1 MSESDTYSGGA
12 YAPEPLVSQPR
23 RSGQIALF
31 SDDGDMRRRIT
42 GLLPDTDLYPFD
54 APDPFSALLRAGHR
68 LSVVGL
74 RSVRGAHVQWLRHSL
89 GRSLADQSCLVVAPL
104 SLSNLQRVR
113 ELDVNV
119 FRVVWD
125 EEADDRL
132 VTELNEVSGHCGWR
146 ACPLGLLG
154 RRLLSNQD
162 LRPYVR
168 TVIADICQP
177 ASDNS
182 SPCPPKKSVAELARL
197 VHIAPVTLT
206 RYWKADVPLRCGPK
220 QLLSWAALL
229 WAVGERGEA
238 EWDTVAKKMRV
249 GRRTLERY
257 SSNLAGCT
265 LVEAACEPGLL
276 RKRFEGWVIEVSK
289 TD

>member
-1 MSESDTYSGGA
+1 MLESGTHSGGA
-12 YAPEPLVSQPR
+12 YAPEPLVSGPD
-23 RSGQIALF
+23 RSEQIALYC
-31 SDDGDMRRRIT
+31 DDGDMRRRIK
-42 GLLPDTDLYPFD
+42 GLLPDAVYPLD
-54 APDPFSALLRAGHR
+54 APDTFSALLRAGHR

-74 RSVRGAHVQWLRHSL
+74 RSVGGAHVQWLQHSL

-104 SLSNLQRVR
+104 SLPNLQRVR
-113 ELDVNV
+113 ELDSNV

-132 VTELNEVSGHCGWR
+132 VTELNEVSGDRGWR
-146 ACPLGLLG
+146 ACPLRSLG
-154 RRLLSNQD
+154 RRLLSDQD
-162 LRPYVR
+162 LRPCVR
-168 TVIADICQP
+168 IAIAEICRP

-197 VHIAPVTLT
+197 VRLLPVTLT
-206 RYWKADVPLRCGPK
+206 RYWRADVPLRCGPK

-229 WAVGERGEA
+229 WAVDRRAEA
-238 EWDTVAKKMRV
+238 KWDTVAKKMRV

-265 LVEAACEPGLL
+265 LAEAAREPEMV
-276 RKRFEGWVIEVSK
+276 RERFVAWVAGVSEME
-289 TD
+289 